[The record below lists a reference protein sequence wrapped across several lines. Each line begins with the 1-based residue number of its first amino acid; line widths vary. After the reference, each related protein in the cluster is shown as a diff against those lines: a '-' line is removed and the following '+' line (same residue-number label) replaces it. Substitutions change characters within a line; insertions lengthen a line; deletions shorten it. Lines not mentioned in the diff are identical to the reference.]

1 MGDPEPRDRE
11 TIGTGGSEP
20 GTTAA
25 GIGPD
30 GPPDTPVGTL
40 AGEIDPGRAAAGATL
55 GHVPSAPA
63 AGAGDATPAG
73 PTASPPAHRP
83 APTIV
88 GYEIEGELGRGG
100 MGVVSRARQ
109 LRLNRS

>member
-40 AGEIDPGRAAAGATL
+40 AGEIDPGPAIGGVTVTHEPFVTAT
-55 GHVPSAPA
+55 
-63 AGAGDATPAG
+63 GAGDATHAG
-73 PTASPPAHRP
+73 PTDSPPAHRP
-83 APTIV
+83 APTIA
-88 GYEIEGELGRGG
+88 GYQIEGELGRG
-100 MGVVSRARQ
+100 
-109 LRLNRS
+109 